1 MTSMAATPVLVGGVC
16 GRFAEQHDVS
26 PRLVRAAALTLA
38 VASAGIV
45 AVVYLALWLMT
56 PGVVAHA
63 ASQPVASS
71 PPARARSIYGP
82 VASDLPLVDEMLRS
96 ISQVEHP
103 WLRKMLEHSVA
114 GGGKRMR
121 PALALLAGR
130 LGDYDLDKLV
140 PLASSVELLHTAT
153 LVHDDVID
161 AAPERRGQ
169 PTAAAIFNNASSV
182 MLGDYMFAHAAEFVA
197 RTGNIRVIRNFAAT
211 LGVMAQGELKQDLAA
226 YEYSE
231 DVQRYLDRIYGK
243 TASLFATAAENGA
256 IVSGAPEAYVEP
268 MRRYGEALG
277 MAFQVVDD
285 VLDFTGTAAEM
296 GKPVGSDLLAGTLT
310 LPTILY
316 MQRAPEDNPV
326 QRAFDGVRRRA
337 NLQRAIDDIRASDVL
352 DEAMA
357 TARHFAGLAAAALE
371 EIPVGEPRASLAALV
386 DYVLERR
393 T

>member
-1 MTSMAATPVLVGGVC
+1 MTAMAATPVLVGGVC
-16 GRFAEQHDVS
+16 GRFAARHDVN
-26 PRLVRAAALTLA
+26 PRLVRAAALALA
-38 VASAGIV
+38 IASAGLV

-56 PGVVAHA
+56 PGIVAHA
-63 ASQPVASS
+63 ASETVTTS
-71 PPARARSIYGP
+71 PPARTRSIYGP
-82 VASDLPLVDEMLRS
+82 VANDLPLVDTMLTS
-96 ISQVEHP
+96 LAQVEHP
-103 WLRKMLEHSVA
+103 WLRRMLEHSVA

-121 PALALLAGR
+121 PAIALLAGR
-130 LGDYDLDKLV
+130 LGNYDLAKLV

-169 PTAAAIFNNASSV
+169 PTAAAMFNNASSV

-197 RTGNIRVIRNFAAT
+197 RTGNIRVIRNFAVT
-211 LGVMAQGELKQDLAA
+211 LGVMAQGELNQDLAA

-256 IVSGAPEAYVEP
+256 IVASAPEAYVEP

-285 VLDFTGTAAEM
+285 ILDFTGTAAEM

-310 LPTILY
+310 LPAILY
-316 MQRAPEDNPV
+316 MQRAPDDNAV

-337 NLQRAIDDIRASDVL
+337 NLHRAIDEIRASDVL
-352 DEAMA
+352 NEAMS
-357 TARHFAGLAAAALE
+357 TARHFAGLASSALE
-371 EIPVGEPRASLAALV
+371 ALPPGEPRASLAGLV
-386 DYVLERR
+386 DHVLDRR
-393 T
+393 S